1 MQKAHSNINWENYP
15 STDTPINET
24 NLNAM
29 DNSIDTIDDR
39 VIVLDTSKANQSDL
53 LTVVR
58 NVELN
63 STNGVITITFMNG
76 STQTY
81 DTKLEKLAVNFYYD
95 DDPTSAHYQSLVIT
109 LDDGTVQYVDM
120 STLIT
125 QYEFDD
131 SATIDF
137 SNTSGRISAIVKDG
151 SITRSKIDPDYLA
164 QIDLSVATAQGYATA
179 SSNSATDSLNSSR
192 DSEAWA
198 VGKRN
203 NVDVPST
210 DPQYQ
215 NNSKF
220 YADYCDN
227 VKDDCNDIKDDCDNI
242 KTQIETMVGQTQ
254 FSVDFT
260 TGELIYTNE
269 STYNFTVNETTGNL
283 EWEVVA

>member
-29 DNSIDTIDDR
+29 DNAIDTIDDR

-58 NVELN
+58 DFSLN
-63 STNGVITITFMNG
+63 TTTGVITITYMNG

-81 DTKLEKLAVNFYYD
+81 DTKLEKIAINFYYD

-131 SATIDF
+131 SATISF
-137 SNTSGRISAIVKDG
+137 TNTSGRISASVKDG
-151 SITRSKIDPDYLA
+151 SITRTKIDPDYLA
-164 QIDLSVATAQGYATA
+164 QIDLSVSQAQGYATA

-198 VGKRN
+198 TGKRN

-215 NNSKF
+215 NNSKYYAEQSGD
-220 YADYCDN
+220 YADHCDDVYEQVVAAAN
-227 VKDDCNDIKDDCDNI
+227 QV
-242 KTQIETMVGQTQ
+242 
-254 FSVDFT
+254 
-260 TGELIYTNE
+260 L
-269 STYNFTVNETTGNL
+269 FTVNFTNGELEYTDDTIYDFEINPITGNL
-283 EWEVVA
+283 EWEVVTL

>member
-58 NVELN
+58 DFSLN
-63 STNGVITITFMNG
+63 TTTGVITITYMNG

-81 DTKLEKLAVNFYYD
+81 DTKLEKIAINFYYD

-109 LDDGTVQYVDM
+109 LDDGTVQYIDM

-164 QIDLSVATAQGYATA
+164 QIDLSVSQAQGYATA

-220 YADYCDN
+220 YADYCDD

-242 KTQIETMVGQTQ
+242 KSQIETMVGQTQ